1 MKGSINMGTFE
12 KMENKR
18 REIEIISKIT
28 ERADNLNLLCDDRI
42 SLMMD
47 LDVAN
52 KEFNLRLS
60 ELLEADDFN
69 FSHDI
74 CGIQNNIDRTTKTF
88 INCFVPRFADR

>member
-1 MKGSINMGTFE
+1 MGTFE
-12 KMENKR
+12 KIEKKR
-18 REIEIISKIT
+18 NEMKIISKIV
-28 ERADNLNLLCDDRI
+28 ERADNLNLLYDDRT

-52 KEFNLRLS
+52 KKFDLRLN
-60 ELLEADDFN
+60 ELLEADEFN

-88 INCFVPRFADR
+88 MNCFVPRFAR

>member
-1 MKGSINMGTFE
+1 MGTFE
-12 KMENKR
+12 KMEKKR
-18 REIEIISKIT
+18 NEMKIISKIV
-28 ERADNLNLLCDDRI
+28 ERADNLNLLYDDRI

-52 KEFNLRLS
+52 KEFDLRLN
-60 ELLEADDFN
+60 ELLEADEFN

-88 INCFVPRFADR
+88 MNCFVPRFAR

>member
-1 MKGSINMGTFE
+1 MTLAEFKELPNEERF
-12 KMENKR
+12 KM
-18 REIEIISKIT
+18 ITISKIV
-28 ERADNLNLLCDDRI
+28 ERADKLNLLCDDRI

-47 LDVAN
+47 LEVAN
-52 KEFNLRLS
+52 KKFDLRLN

-88 INCFVPRFADR
+88 MNCFVPRFAR

>member
-1 MKGSINMGTFE
+1 MGTFE
-12 KMENKR
+12 QIEKR
-18 REIEIISKIT
+18 RNEMETISKIV
-28 ERADNLNLLCDDRI
+28 ERADKLNLLCDDRI

-47 LDVAN
+47 LDVSN
-52 KEFNLRLS
+52 KEFDLRVN

-88 INCFVPRFADR
+88 INCFVPRFAR

>member
-1 MKGSINMGTFE
+1 MTLAEFKELPNEERF
-12 KMENKR
+12 KM
-18 REIEIISKIT
+18 ITISKIV
-28 ERADNLNLLCDDRI
+28 ERADKLNLLCDDRI

-47 LDVAN
+47 L
-52 KEFNLRLS
+52 RLN

-88 INCFVPRFADR
+88 MNCFVPRFAR

>member
-1 MKGSINMGTFE
+1 MGTFE
-12 KMENKR
+12 KMKKKR
-18 REIEIISKIT
+18 EEMTTISKIVD
-28 ERADNLNLLCDDRI
+28 RAENLNLLSDDRI

-52 KEFNLRLS
+52 KKFDLRLN
-60 ELLEADDFN
+60 ELLEADEFN

-88 INCFVPRFADR
+88 MNCFVPRFAR